1 MHSWW
6 SLGEGSGYRGDK
18 LPMYEITCPFCLEKG
33 NFKTVFHAE
42 KRKQILQSSLTLIR
56 WNVEI
61 VRVM

>member
-42 KRKQILQSSLTLIR
+42 KESKFYKAA
-56 WNVEI
+56 
-61 VRVM
+61 